1 MDSKLIINTPKIQ
14 SLRLKYSSTFLTML
28 FWIIWFYLWVPLITL
43 FGWWFQIDVI
53 QHQMV
58 TLGGYQSFLEE
69 LPLLLTSIIALSLS
83 LAIWGAYNYF
93 RFKGTERRT
102 ALRPV
107 ELHDLLET
115 FAIGE
120 QELIVVQASSIIEIG
135 FDQQGNI
142 HPTIIQ

>member
-1 MDSKLIINTPKIQ
+1 
-14 SLRLKYSSTFLTML
+14 ML

-43 FGWWFQIDVI
+43 FGWWFQIDVL

-58 TLGGYQSFLEE
+58 TLGGYQDFLEE
-69 LPLLLTSIIALSLS
+69 LPLLITSIIALSMS

-93 RFKGTERRT
+93 RFKGTERRK

-107 ELHDLLET
+107 ELHDLLDT

-120 QELIVVQASSIIEIG
+120 DELVAIQASSIVEID
-135 FDQQGNI
+135 FDQKGNI
-142 HPTIIQ
+142 HSRIIQ